1 MSKAE
6 IIEALPRLTTEE
18 RSEIQAR
25 LDELAGEGWLDGG
38 ELTNQEKL
46 LLNSRLDE
54 CERNPA
60 SFVPWEQAK
69 DQIIASLKK

>member
-6 IIEALPRLTTEE
+6 IIEALPKLTTEE

-38 ELTNQEKL
+38 ELTSQEKRL
-46 LLNSRLDE
+46 LDSRLDE

>member
-6 IIEALPRLTTEE
+6 IIEELPKLTPEE

-25 LDELAGEGWLDGG
+25 LDDLAGQGWLDGG
-38 ELTNQEKL
+38 ELTDDEKRL
-46 LLNSRLDE
+46 LDSRLDE
-54 CERNPA
+54 CERHPS

-69 DQIIASLKK
+69 AQIKASLKK

>member
-6 IIEALPRLTTEE
+6 IIEELPKLTAEE

-25 LDELAGEGWLDGG
+25 LDKLAGEGWLDAG
-38 ELTNQEKL
+38 ELTNEEKRL
-46 LLNSRLDE
+46 LDSRLDE

-69 DQIIASLKK
+69 DKIKASLKK

>member
-6 IIEALPRLTTEE
+6 ILRELPKLTLEE
-18 RSEIQAR
+18 RAEIQAR
-25 LDELAGEGWLDGG
+25 LDELAGQGWLDDG
-38 ELTNQEKL
+38 ELTEEEKR

-54 CERNPA
+54 CERNSS

-69 DQIIASLKK
+69 AQINASLKK

>member
-6 IIEALPRLTTEE
+6 IIRELPRLTPEE

-25 LDELAGEGWLDGG
+25 LDELAGQGWLEDG
-38 ELTNQEKL
+38 ELTDEEKH

-54 CERNPA
+54 CERNPS
-60 SFVPWEQAK
+60 SFVPWGEAMA
-69 DQIIASLKK
+69 QIKASIKK